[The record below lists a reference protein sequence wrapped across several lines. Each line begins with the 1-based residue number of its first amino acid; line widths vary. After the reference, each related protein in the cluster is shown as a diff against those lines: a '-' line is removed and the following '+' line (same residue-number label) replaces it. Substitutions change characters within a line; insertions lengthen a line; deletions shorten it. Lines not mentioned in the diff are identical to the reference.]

1 MKTLYYLLASILPV
15 CVQAQN
21 ISSAVISA
29 GGSQSFASTLSVSA
43 TIGQPVAGN
52 LLQTNI
58 TLQQG
63 FQINTMQGNLTTGLS
78 KEELVLKVY
87 PNPVSERLLIEG
99 DEKLLSADIE
109 LTDLYGKVFQIPQI
123 KTKYAL
129 ELTVA
134 SLPPAL
140 YVLLIRKENKIIH
153 SLFIIKTN

>member
-1 MKTLYYLLASILPV
+1 MKTLYYLLTSILPI
-15 CVQAQN
+15 CVQAQS

-63 FQINTMQGNLTTGLS
+63 FQINTMQDNLTTGMS

-87 PNPVSERLLIEG
+87 PNPVSERLIIEG
-99 DEKLLSADIE
+99 DEKLISADIE

-140 YVLLIRKENKIIH
+140 YVLLIKKENKIIH